1 MRRTT
6 KVWMLFLLILL
17 WHSPTFAE
25 TKNFNDLFRLE
36 NEFELQQTK
45 KDPIKDV
52 FRLKVGRDGR
62 IWIPVESF
70 GESEVRIYMPEGE
83 MTNVIRKQDISPQ
96 VHSPYFSNLA
106 FSQNYQAY
114 ILEFVSGNVVVTDS
128 TGRFLRYFASEHDP
142 NCRAGASSIKI
153 DKAGNVYIG
162 GPCYQEM
169 DICPKA
175 RDFCIHRYDAEGE
188 YAMSFFPFEKELFEL
203 TSVPGGGVYF
213 DFDSDGNVWCVHAM
227 IYQIHRYSPA
237 GESIERFSG
246 KSSLYKAPVKFKGKS
261 SVFLTGKSQK
271 ARRAWWKSWTQISRL
286 LVVEPGLIL
295 LSIQTHSP
303 SKYVV
308 EIYDQEGNVLATD
321 IQTDH
326 RLLGKDDGGFLYFL
340 LNGEEKR
347 ENLKYRIG
355 KFSLNLSTES
365 RFGPNPLIPE
375 KR

>member
-1 MRRTT
+1 MGRTT
-6 KVWMLFLLILL
+6 KVWTLLLPILL

-25 TKNFNDLFRLE
+25 TRNFNDLFKLE

-62 IWIPVESF
+62 IWIPLESS
-70 GESEVRIYMPEGE
+70 GESEVRVYTPEGE
-83 MTNVIRKQDISPQ
+83 MTNVIRRQDISPL

-128 TGRFLRYFASEHDP
+128 AGRFVTYFASEHDAD
-142 NCRAGASSIKI
+142 CRAGAVSIRI
-153 DKAGNVYIG
+153 DKVGNVYIG
-162 GPCYQEM
+162 GPCYQET

-188 YAMSFFPFEKELFEL
+188 YVLSFFPFEKGLFEL

-213 DFDSDGNVWCVHAM
+213 DFDSDGNIWCVHAM
-227 IYQIHRYSPA
+227 IYQIYKYSPA
-237 GESIERFSG
+237 GELIESFPG
-246 KSSLYKAPVKFKGKS
+246 KCTLYKAPIKFKGKS

-271 ARRAWWKSWTQISRL
+271 ARRAWWKTWTQISGL

-295 LSIQTHSP
+295 LTLQTHTP
-303 SKYVV
+303 SRYVM
-308 EIYDQEGNVLATD
+308 EIYDQEGNVLATG

-326 RLLGKDDGGFLYFL
+326 RLLGEDDQGFLYFL
-340 LNGEEKR
+340 LDAEENQ

-355 KFSLNLSTES
+355 KFSLNLSAQSTL
-365 RFGPNPLIPE
+365 GPNPLVPE
-375 KR
+375 ER